1 MPERHRPSTRPTGSQ
16 NSFGARPLWTVAK
29 AKLARV
35 QQLQLI
41 AEIVGEKWEEMRTV
55 FYRSMRAIEQA
66 LSARREYL
74 TKEGQIMQG
83 GPDHHYLCTPRCD
96 EALS

>member
-1 MPERHRPSTRPTGSQ
+1 MERRKRLERETLRRGWKGQHGDTVVPERHRPSTRPTGSQ

-41 AEIVGEKWEEMRTV
+41 AEFVGEKWEEMRTV
-55 FYRSMRAIEQA
+55 FYRSMRAIEQ
-66 LSARREYL
+66 
-74 TKEGQIMQG
+74 G
-83 GPDHHYLCTPRCD
+83 
-96 EALS
+96 